1 MCSIKNV
8 LDWVKMHKTGIFMH
22 AQGNPYLCATK
33 ADFWVIDASSDLILK
48 TLMLTAGKL
57 P

>member
-1 MCSIKNV
+1 
-8 LDWVKMHKTGIFMH
+8 MHKTGIFMH